1 MYASY
6 TFDKHYQD
14 FIDIVEWAMAKMAKP
29 LPKRP
34 QPKKPNRKPRK
45 TR

>member
-14 FIDIVEWAMAKMAKP
+14 FIDIVEWAMMKMAKP